1 MAQIKADIEQLINRK
16 LAGELSSADEQCLL
30 EWIAE
35 SKENAD
41 AYEKAIF
48 ILGRQQKQLRKS
60 AVWNKV
66 QSKSSMKHAGQQ
78 RSFRISKMMKIAAM
92 LALIVLIPLALGKFG
107 EDDLGHGFVHTVKG
121 NDVATSFYLPDGS
134 KVILSRGSEISYN
147 DGYNESNRELR
158 LKGKAYIEVDGK
170 AAHLPL
176 VVSAGNKCAIARNGK
191 LAIDGK
197 NDRFDVAVEEG
208 EATIVDTVYKKVII
222 PMFKLTPAM
231 KPGSKQADVIS
242 EVTKVTQGQRATYS
256 SMDEMAKTEV
266 GNYCEVFSWKDKVFC
281 FSNLKQHELARKVS
295 EWYGKSVEFKG
306 ELDPYKNYSGSFD
319 DPMVKD
325 LIEEIFGS
333 DVKEIKENKR
343 KITVI
348 FS

>member
-1 MAQIKADIEQLINRK
+1 MAQIKADIEQLISRK
-16 LAGELSSADEQCLL
+16 LAGELSSADEQRLL
-30 EWIAE
+30 NWIAE
-35 SKENAD
+35 SEENAI
-41 AYEKAIF
+41 AYEKAVI

-66 QSKSSMKHAGQQ
+66 QSKSSMKQTGP
-78 RSFRISKMMKIAAM
+78 SFRISKVMKIAAM
-92 LALIVLIPLALGKFG
+92 FALILLIPLALGKFG
-107 EDDLGHGFVHTVKG
+107 EDDLGNGFVHTVKG

-147 DGYNESNRELR
+147 DGYNQSNRELR

-176 VVSAGNKCAIARNGK
+176 VVSAGKKCAIARNGK

-222 PMFKLTPAM
+222 PMFKLTPA
-231 KPGSKQADVIS
+231 KKIGSEQANVIS
-242 EVTKVTQGQRATYS
+242 EVTKVTQGQRASYS
-256 SMDEMAKTEV
+256 STDEMAKTEV
-266 GNYCEVFSWKDKVFC
+266 GSYCEVFSWKDKVFC

-306 ELDPYKNYSGSFD
+306 DLDPYKNYSGSFD

-325 LIEEIFGS
+325 LIKDIFGS
-333 DVKEIKENKR
+333 DVKEIKESKR
-343 KITVI
+343 KITVV